1 MGVNCLLGIGCQLIQ
16 RWPCCLTAAG
26 SSNRATLFPCQ
37 RFVTEGKV
45 AKTAEECKALL
56 RRPWALSYK
65 RQDVRPEY
73 SFIRALIVLGEVA
86 ADLVLRP

>member
-1 MGVNCLLGIGCQLIQ
+1 MGFELQ
-16 RWPCCLTAAG
+16 
-26 SSNRATLFPCQ
+26 
-37 RFVTEGKV
+37 
-45 AKTAEECKALL
+45 
-56 RRPWALSYK
+56 K